1 MFRQRLHTEVFYV
14 LELTFEIQKLK
25 VPAHPVLTGMLFV
38 KSDYDMTKG
47 RENIVRTRIFH

>member
-1 MFRQRLHTEVFYV
+1 MFMQRLHTEVFYV